1 VLPFQDESASLLD
14 LRISEPPVKTPSI
27 SMSTLTQVALC
38 VAKLGLI
45 KKCGNCSPLES
56 ALTMLSNSSKRAAV
70 VFKEKFTVDI
80 LSVEADFEYAHACF
94 TLLLARFTQ
103 NQ

>member
-1 VLPFQDESASLLD
+1 
-14 LRISEPPVKTPSI
+14 
-27 SMSTLTQVALC
+27 
-38 VAKLGLI
+38 
-45 KKCGNCSPLES
+45 
-56 ALTMLSNSSKRAAV
+56 MLSNSSKRAAV